1 MESLKLALYLEK
13 YQEYLSKVRN
23 HSPLSIEAYMSDLSR
38 FQKFH
43 QDNPGNWKSREY
55 LSRFLK
61 KLFHQNYANS
71 SIYRYRSSLT
81 SFFDYLVKEK
91 LISSSPAKWLGRYKR
106 KRTLPKIWPQTKVE
120 KVIKKLESKKAEN
133 KTNRYRENRD
143 LLITEMLYGLG
154 LRISELTHIKV
165 KEIGEEVVMIQ
176 GKGGYHQLLPLTP
189 RLSKKI
195 HDYLHKR
202 GNFLSFLKKEDY
214 GYLFLNFR
222 GNPLTVR
229 GARYAFQSRL
239 ITQKLDCLH
248 PHGLRHSLAGHL
260 LENGAGIRQVQKVLR
275 HRSIA
280 TTQIYTQL
288 SSQFLKGEYHKN
300 HPLARLPYNKSGCKL
315 KKKPIR

>member
-1 MESLKLALYLEK
+1 MDSLKLALYLEK
-13 YQEYLSKVRN
+13 YREYLLKIKN
-23 HSPLSIEAYMSDLSR
+23 HSPLSIEAYMSDLSH

-43 QDNPGNWKSREY
+43 QDNLGNWKSREY

-71 SIYRYRSSLT
+71 SIYRYRSSLS

-91 LISSSPAKWLGRYKR
+91 VISSSPVKWLGRYKR
-106 KRTLPKIWPQTKVE
+106 KRTLPEIWSQTKIE
-120 KVIKKLESKKAEN
+120 QAIKKLEIKKAKN
-133 KTNRYRENRD
+133 KNDHYRESRD

-154 LRISELTHIKV
+154 LRISELTYIKV
-165 KEIGEEVVMIQ
+165 KEIGEEVVIIQ
-176 GKGGYHQLLPLTP
+176 GKGGHHQFLPLTP
-189 RLSKKI
+189 RLLKKI
-195 HDYLHKR
+195 HDYLHER
-202 GNFLSFLKKEDY
+202 DNFLNLLRKEDH

-229 GARYAFQSRL
+229 GVRYAFQSKL
-239 ITQKLDCLH
+239 IAQKLGRLH

-280 TTQIYTQL
+280 TTQVYTQL

-300 HPLARLPYNKSGCKL
+300 HPLARLSHNKDGSRLRK
-315 KKKPIR
+315 IY